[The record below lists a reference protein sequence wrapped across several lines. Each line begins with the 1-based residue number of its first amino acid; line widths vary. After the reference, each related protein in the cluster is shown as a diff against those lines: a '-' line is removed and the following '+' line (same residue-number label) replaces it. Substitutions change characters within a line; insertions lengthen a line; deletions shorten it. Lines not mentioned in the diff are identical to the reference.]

1 MSTYS
6 PFITHRFI
14 RVLPGKDANEAMNIA
29 NCLRQ
34 AILSLAIPHAYSST
48 HSHLTASMGIATTT
62 PEQPLS
68 PDDLLNKADQQ
79 LYHAKRRGRNR
90 IEIHER
96 PA

>member
-1 MSTYS
+1 
-6 PFITHRFI
+6 
-14 RVLPGKDANEAMNIA
+14 MNIA

-96 PA
+96 PE